1 MKRLCA
7 ILVSL
12 CVGFYAFG
20 VRKSS
25 TIVYIDGAK
34 YYIHT
39 VLPGETLYGLS
50 KTYGVGE
57 QAIRAH
63 NPGLADGLKADARV
77 KIPFV
82 AESASVLPE
91 RKLKK
96 TFDMHYVVRGET
108 LYGIS
113 RRYAIA
119 IPTLMEDNPNLDPA
133 QLKPGQRILVRKKQI
148 GKEPEHEAR
157 AAWEEYRNTLNS
169 VAEQGTAY
177 YIVQPGD
184 TFYALSI
191 LGTAE
196 SEADDACDTLRQVPA
211 EPRDTVREIVFRAL
225 PPNETLR
232 VALLLPVEAKEGAN
246 ANYLEFYQGFLLGID
261 SVRNRYGHSVDV
273 TLFNTRH
280 DLQTV
285 EEIVATPEFRR
296 SNLIVGPVYE
306 ELLPPVLAYA
316 EEHEIP
322 VVSPLARLTQTNSD
336 AVFQLSPDA
345 GRKYEKEAELVGT
358 DRRVTL
364 IYTENTDREFERE
377 VLDLLGDTPYARHT
391 YKFQHPSVR
400 SAEDGPGDL
409 TPLLKGEEEK
419 LFVVM
424 ADNEIDVDRI
434 LVSLASAHAGLT
446 GRGLPVSRF
455 TVLGNTRWNRYNNI
469 DRTMFFK
476 NRVVFTS
483 TYHAK
488 RDSEAVRRFD
498 NAYIRAFGTLPT
510 LYSYRGYDTAA
521 IFGPGMFADIEYDM
535 EGRRYQPLQ
544 TAYLFELEQT
554 PRRLHV
560 NRNWTRVN
568 YNSDFTVTLE

>member
-184 TFYALSI
+184 TFYALSHRYEI
-191 LGTAE
+191 SEAELSALNDGLQAADLKAGALLKVPSVGTAE
-196 SEADDACDTLRQVPA
+196 RTTPA
-211 EPRDTVREIVFRAL
+211 TRCGRFPPSRA
-225 PPNETLR
+225 
-232 VALLLPVEAKEGAN
+232 
-246 ANYLEFYQGFLLGID
+246 
-261 SVRNRYGHSVDV
+261 
-273 TLFNTRH
+273 TRS
-280 DLQTV
+280 
-285 EEIVATPEFRR
+285 ARSSSGRFRR
-296 SNLIVGPVYE
+296 
-306 ELLPPVLAYA
+306 
-316 EEHEIP
+316 
-322 VVSPLARLTQTNSD
+322 T
-336 AVFQLSPDA
+336 
-345 GRKYEKEAELVGT
+345 
-358 DRRVTL
+358 RRCVW
-364 IYTENTDREFERE
+364 
-377 VLDLLGDTPYARHT
+377 PCCC
-391 YKFQHPSVR
+391 P
-400 SAEDGPGDL
+400 
-409 TPLLKGEEEK
+409 
-419 LFVVM
+419 
-424 ADNEIDVDRI
+424 
-434 LVSLASAHAGLT
+434 
-446 GRGLPVSRF
+446 
-455 TVLGNTRWNRYNNI
+455 
-469 DRTMFFK
+469 
-476 NRVVFTS
+476 
-483 TYHAK
+483 
-488 RDSEAVRRFD
+488 
-498 NAYIRAFGTLPT
+498 
-510 LYSYRGYDTAA
+510 
-521 IFGPGMFADIEYDM
+521 
-535 EGRRYQPLQ
+535 
-544 TAYLFELEQT
+544 
-554 PRRLHV
+554 
-560 NRNWTRVN
+560 
-568 YNSDFTVTLE
+568 